1 MTSFVLHVF
10 VNVATADE
18 GFVAFLFIAE
28 NTDKIGGLDFLVEI
42 ADESA
47 SGDVATCDFVE
58 RMVHFCPGS
67 FIRYRYD
74 SVHSA
79 SCEYLLQGNRI
90 KILPLRLL
98 NMPIATPTIVRLK
111 PAYSFEISE
120 IIVKMS

>member
-10 VNVATADE
+10 VNVATAYE

-47 SGDVATCDFVE
+47 SDDVATCDFVE
-58 RMVHFCPGS
+58 RMVLFCPGS

-79 SCEYLLQGNRI
+79 SCEYLLGCFVVF
-90 KILPLRLL
+90 LR
-98 NMPIATPTIVRLK
+98 TDTW
-111 PAYSFEISE
+111 
-120 IIVKMS
+120 